1 MDEILEMAK
10 AAKEAAWELSTIDAD
25 LKNRA
30 LKFMAENLTASEEEI
45 LRENEKDLSAGRE
58 RGLSP
63 AMLDRLTLNKDR
75 VQGMVQGLIDLIALP
90 DPVGEVIKGSTLDNG
105 LEIRQVRTPMGVIM
119 MVYESR
125 PNVTVDAASVGL
137 KAGSAV
143 ILRGGSEALH
153 SNRVLSAI
161 MSKSAAEAGLPVNCV
176 QMVPK
181 QEHEIVTRLLK
192 MNEYIDLVI
201 PRGGERLISNVT
213 ENAKMPVIKHF
224 RGLCHVYVDK
234 YADEDKAVNIV
245 VNSKAQRPSTCN
257 SAETAVIHAD
267 AAERVLPALVKAL
280 KEAKV
285 EVRGDEACLKIT
297 PDIKPATQEDW
308 STEYL
313 DLIISIIVVASHDE
327 ALKHIKTY
335 SSGLA
340 DTIVTENYGEAQKFL
355 RNVDSAAVYVNAST
369 RFTDGAEFGL
379 GAEIGITTD
388 KVFPR
393 GPMGLRELTGA
404 KYIIYGNGQI
414 RK

>member
-1 MDEILEMAK
+1 MDEILELAK
-10 AAKEAAWELSTIDAD
+10 ASKEAAWKLSTIDAD
-25 LKNRA
+25 KKNLA
-30 LKFMAENLTASEEEI
+30 LKLMAENLRSSGEAI
-45 LRENEKDLSAGRE
+45 LRENEKDLSSGRE
-58 RGLSP
+58 RGLTS

-75 VQGMVQGLIDLIALP
+75 IAGMAKGLLDLMALP

-105 LEIRQVRTPMGVIM
+105 LEIRQVRTPMGVIL

-153 SNRVLSAI
+153 SNRILASI
-161 MSKSAAEAGLPVNCV
+161 MSKSADDAGLPENSV

-181 QEHEIVTRLLK
+181 QEHDVVTRLLK
-192 MNEYIDLVI
+192 MSEYIDLVI
-201 PRGGERLISNVT
+201 PRGGERLISNVA
-213 ENAKMPVIKHF
+213 ENARMPVIKHF

-234 YADEDKAVNIV
+234 YADIDKAVNIV
-245 VNSKAQRPSTCN
+245 VNAKTQRPSTCN
-257 SAETAVIHAD
+257 STETALIHKD
-267 AAERVLPALVKAL
+267 AAEKVLPPLVEAL
-280 KEAKV
+280 KKANV
-285 EVRGDEACLKIT
+285 EIRGDELCMKIT
-297 PDIKPATQEDW
+297 PHIKPATEEDW

-313 DLIISIIVVASHDE
+313 DLIISIKVVESHDE
-327 ALKHIKTY
+327 ALSHIKTY
-335 SSGLA
+335 SSGLSDA
-340 DTIVTENYGEAQKFL
+340 IVSENYGQVQKFL
-355 RNVDSAAVYVNAST
+355 RSVDSAAVYANAST

-404 KYIIYGNGQI
+404 KYIIYGNGQT
-414 RK
+414 RS